1 MALYDSK
8 DTVLYLGQ
16 YDITGYTTSAGLTGS
31 RALHDATVFGKAG
44 AVFHPGTET
53 PTLSWAG
60 FYDDGTAGS
69 EVIINALKGATS
81 SSVMSLYPGTDA
93 ISQRVSASGGA
104 WITDPV
110 AESSVGSLVSMSAS
124 FNLDTVERSKS
135 AGTKSTITSST
146 SGTSIDDAA
155 ATSAGGTWVYHIFAL
170 SAVGGSTRWH
180 LNLQHSSNN
189 SSWTDVS
196 SATVTASDGV
206 GAAKTEFSGT
216 FNRYVRQQVV
226 LDASS
231 GSITFAMSYNRA

>member
-8 DTVLYLGQ
+8 DTVLYFGQ
-16 YDITGYTTSAGLTGS
+16 YDITGYTTDAGLTGS
-31 RALHDATVFGKAG
+31 RNLHEATVFGKSG

-53 PTLSWAG
+53 PTLSWSG
-60 FYDDGTAGS
+60 FYDDGSAGS

-81 SSVMSLYPGTDA
+81 SSVMSLYQGTDA
-93 ISQRVSASGGA
+93 ISKRVFSSGGA
-104 WITDPV
+104 WVTDPV
-110 AESSVGSLVSMSAS
+110 TDSSVGSLVTMSAS
-124 FNLDTVERSKS
+124 FNLDTVQRGKS

-146 SGTSIDDAA
+146 SGTSIDDTA

-170 SAVGGSTRWH
+170 SAVGGNARWH

-189 SSWTDVS
+189 STWTDVS
-196 SATVTASDGV
+196 TATVTAADGV

-216 FNRYVRQQVV
+216 LNRYVRQRVV

-231 GSITFAMSYNRA
+231 GSLTFAMSYNRA